1 MTVRTIFY
9 IISIVGLLAVTIGY
23 QFFESSIYLLF
34 ILIPYIIIGIH
45 DVFSTKHT
53 ILRNYPVIGHL
64 RYLLEKI
71 SPEIQQYF
79 IETYESG
86 RPYSR
91 ETRSLIYRRAKGVD
105 DTIAFG
111 TQREITQ
118 AGYEFS
124 YHSILPVEVP
134 ESTARIIVGGKD
146 CTQPYEASILNISA
160 MSFGALSPNAILALS
175 KGAKEG
181 NFAHNTG
188 EGGISP
194 YHLEGGGH
202 LIWQIGTG
210 NFGCRNKDG
219 TFNEKDFEEKATHKN
234 VKMIELKI
242 SQGAKP
248 SHGGILPGAKV
259 NKEIANIRGLEVGED
274 AISPPTHSAFST
286 PIGLLEHIA
295 KLRKLSG
302 GKPVGFKLCIGIRR
316 EFMAICKAILET
328 GIMPDFITVDGAE
341 GGTGAAPVVFTN
353 RLGTPVNEAVSF
365 VHNCLVG
372 IDKREDIR
380 IIASGKVATGYD
392 LITKTAFGADMCNAA
407 RAMMF
412 ALGCIQSL
420 SCNTNRCPTGVATQ
434 DKSRW
439 KTLDV
444 EDKYMRVARFQ
455 KATVHSFLEVLG
467 AMGLSKPRDLK
478 PELIRHYENNAINIT
493 YAEIY
498 PMLKKGELLS
508 KNISPAFKKNWE
520 LAKAESFN

>member
-1 MTVRTIFY
+1 MIVRFTFY
-9 IISIVGLLAVTIGY
+9 IVSILGLII
-23 QFFESSIYLLF
+23 IYAASQLWPSAIYFLF
-34 ILIPYIIIGIH
+34 ILVPFILIGIH
-45 DVFSTKHT
+45 DVCSTKHT
-53 ILRNYPVIGHL
+53 ILRNYPVIGHF
-64 RYLLEKI
+64 RYLLEEI

-79 IETYESG
+79 IETHENG

-124 YHSILPVEVP
+124 YHSMSPVVVP
-134 ESTARIIVGGKD
+134 ETTTRLIVGGKD
-146 CTQPYEASILNISA
+146 CLQPYEASILNISA

-175 KGAKEG
+175 KGAKQG

-188 EGGISP
+188 EGGISS
-194 YHLEGGGH
+194 YHLEGGGD

-210 NFGCRNKDG
+210 YFGCRNKDG
-219 TFNEKDFEEKATHKN
+219 TFNPDKFKEKASHKN
-234 VKMIELKI
+234 VKMIEIKI

-248 SHGGILPGAKV
+248 SLGGILPGAKV
-259 NKEIANIRGLEVGED
+259 NQEIADIRGLEAGED
-274 AISPPTHSAFST
+274 AISPSTHTAFST
-286 PIGLLEHIA
+286 PIGLLEFIVQ
-295 KLRKLSG
+295 LRKLSG
-302 GKPVGFKLCIGIRR
+302 GKPVGFKLCIGIRS
-316 EFMAICKAILET
+316 EFMAICKAMLQT

-353 RLGTPVNEAVSF
+353 RLGTPANEAISF
-365 VHNCLVG
+365 VHNCLLG
-372 IDKREDIR
+372 IDKREEIK

-392 LITKTAFGADMCNAA
+392 LITKIAFGADMCNAA

-420 SCNTNRCPTGVATQ
+420 KCNTNKCPTGVATQ
-434 DKSRW
+434 DKARW
-439 KTLDV
+439 KSLDV

-467 AMGLSKPRDLK
+467 AMGLSKPKDLSPK
-478 PELIRHYENNAINIT
+478 LIRHYENNAINIS
-493 YAEIY
+493 YDEIY

-508 KNISPAFKKNWE
+508 NNISAAFKKDWE
-520 LAKAESFN
+520 LAKSTNF